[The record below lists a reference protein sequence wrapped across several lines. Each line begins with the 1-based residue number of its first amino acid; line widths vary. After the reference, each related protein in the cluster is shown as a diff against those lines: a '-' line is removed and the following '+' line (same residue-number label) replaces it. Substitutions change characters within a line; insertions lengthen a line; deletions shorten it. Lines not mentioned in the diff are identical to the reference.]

1 MNEQNTNKE
10 IIDLDYAAE
19 DQYEENEDFDELD
32 DHEDTEDNS
41 QQEQRKPGTF
51 YPGDP
56 RINRHGRPI
65 VPKSRR
71 KTSREK
77 KVDDLQLLVRRL
89 RPLLADGIKESHKI
103 LMGKNGA
110 TAGNQLQA
118 AQFIAKT
125 YIDLVNEIHSE
136 QDKERKEQEEKRKA
150 KLLERQKVL
159 ELDNNTNNGDNP
171 AVVVDWRPVEE

>member
-19 DQYEENEDFDELD
+19 DQYLEDEDFDEV
-32 DHEDTEDNS
+32 
-41 QQEQRKPGTF
+41 QEIVEQEENPYENRKPGTF

-77 KVDDLQLLVRRL
+77 KLDDLNNLLRRVK
-89 RPLLADGIKESHKI
+89 PQAADAFRQMSA
-103 LMGKNGA
+103 LMMGKNGTPHA
-110 TAGNQLQA
+110 QQLA
-118 AQFIAKT
+118 AAKFMLEFQRQLLE
-125 YIDLVNEIHSE
+125 DIH
-136 QDKERKEQEEKRKA
+136 KEHEAEKREQEEKRKA
-150 KLLERQKVL
+150 KQLEKQKTL
-159 ELDNNTNNGDNP
+159 ELDNPNNKD
-171 AVVVDWRPVEE
+171 E